1 MNKFIISLILFLNL
15 TSHVLSNEVITR
27 INENWNQIKTMSGNF
42 VQIDP
47 DGNKSEG
54 QFYFLKPYLSKFE
67 YKDRTENVITNK
79 KLLRIVD
86 NEGYQIDSYSI
97 GNSIFKNFLSDN
109 LVIETD
115 FEISEIIDTDNYFIL
130 NLNFLDKNISGSG
143 LFYFDKSSLDLK
155 KWEILDEFKNK
166 TVLEFT
172 KIKKNI
178 SISENLFVVKY
189 RQN

>member
-1 MNKFIISLILFLNL
+1 
-15 TSHVLSNEVITR
+15 
-27 INENWNQIKTMSGNF
+27 MSGNF